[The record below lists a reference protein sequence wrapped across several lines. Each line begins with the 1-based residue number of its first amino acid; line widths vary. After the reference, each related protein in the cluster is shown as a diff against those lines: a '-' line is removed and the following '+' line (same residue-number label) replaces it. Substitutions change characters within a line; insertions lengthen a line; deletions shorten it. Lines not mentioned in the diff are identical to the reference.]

1 MPKMNYNTIVA
12 PPVNGKPLGSRNETS
27 LKGIFASSP
36 LYSQAE
42 SSVDGEGKLKL
53 TDSDLK
59 QWFIDHVVNG
69 VVPGS
74 DGYYGFS
81 EAHNRDFSGAG
92 ASIPGGPPD
101 LNTVKTGGGDLPATP
116 YVPNPSSPGEGN
128 GVNATA
134 KPEAKDFAAQISA
147 KKPSTPGSGAAANED
162 SRNPASTSKAMKTVT
177 LGQVLGKSPATA
189 TKS

>member
-12 PPVNGKPLGSRNETS
+12 PPVDGKPLGTRRDAN
-27 LKGIFASSP
+27 LKGIFSSSP
-36 LYSQAE
+36 LYSQSE
-42 SSVDGEGKLKL
+42 STVEGEGKLKL
-53 TDSDLK
+53 TDADMK
-59 QWFIDHVVNG
+59 TWFLDHVVNG
-69 VVPGS
+69 AVPGS

-101 LNTVKTGGGDLPATP
+101 LNTVATGGAGLPATP
-116 YVPNPSSPGEGN
+116 YVPNPASPGEGN
-128 GVNATA
+128 GVNAA
-134 KPEAKDFAAQISA
+134 AQPEAKDFAAQAAA

-162 SRNPASTSKAMKTVT
+162 SRNPASTSKAMKTKT
-177 LGQVLGKSPATA
+177 LGQLMGKSPASA